1 MRRVFLHGLIFQASI
16 GAYASEL
23 GHTQRIRVNVDL
35 FVHDEGGIGADELD
49 RVLDY
54 AAVHTKIVD
63 EIRRGHVR
71 LVETLAERL
80 AHGILADHRVQ
91 RVRVRLEK
99 LDILP
104 DGAAAGVEIERGRND

>member
-16 GAYASEL
+16 GAYASEF
-23 GHTQRIRVNVDL
+23 GRTQRIRVGVDL
-35 FVHDEGGIGADELD
+35 FVRDEGGVGADDLG

-54 AAVHTKIVD
+54 AAVHGKIVE
-63 EIRRGHVR
+63 EIGRGHVR

-80 AHGILADHRVQ
+80 AHGILADERVE

-104 DGAAAGVEIERGRND
+104 DGAAAGVEIERARND